1 MELTAMGGIILV
13 GLIAVL
19 IVILITPAI
28 RARTRERRGEVDRT
42 AHDAVVSKLEDHRR
56 RRQTADT
63 DRSDGSD
70 G

>member
-1 MELTAMGGIILV
+1 MGGIILV

-19 IVILITPAI
+19 IVILITPAL
-28 RARTRERRGEVDRT
+28 RARAKVKRSEVDHT
-42 AHDAVVSKLEDHRR
+42 AHEAVVSRLEDHRR
-56 RRQTADT
+56 RKQSADT